1 MTNRIV
7 SLAVVTVASALMLT
21 ACSLSVTPTVS
32 ASTVAETAEDALE
45 AEVGTRPDIDCGT
58 EAVKLVDGTKVD
70 CILTDPGSGTEIDAL
85 VTLSKVDGS
94 NFTVNVKVADAP
106 SDSASEPEPTGS
118 SAPAPDAP
126 VVTGDAFAKVVVSA
140 LTEQLDYT
148 PTVECFLDVAVIEG
162 ATTNCTLTDDKG
174 EVHDVLATIETFDG
188 STYTITAKLL
198 N

>member
-1 MTNRIV
+1 MTNRIL

-32 ASTVAETAEDALE
+32 ASKVAETAEDALE
-45 AEVGTRPDIDCGT
+45 AEVGMRPEIDCGT
-58 EAVKLVDGTKVD
+58 EAVKLIDGTTVD

-85 VTLSKVDGS
+85 VTLSKVNGT

-106 SDSASEPEPTGS
+106 NDNGSTPEPSES

-126 VVTGDAFAKVVVSA
+126 VVTGEAFAEVVVDA
-140 LTEQLDYT
+140 LTEELGYT
-148 PTVECFLDVAVIEG
+148 PTVECFLDVAIIEG

-174 EVHDVLATIETFDG
+174 EVHDVLATVDTFDG
-188 STYTITAKLL
+188 STYSITAKLL